1 MFCCGEIGAPRWRIR
16 PPEDEAEE
24 PVLPDLLPPHGAY
37 VSFVESDVIFFI
49 IRGAFKNPRW
59 NRPHSLGFR
68 IHFSLKYAPDLLI
81 YQSEAKKGSCKDSR
95 EHESTR
101 LGGRRLFRESK
112 RILAESQFIP
122 APRLNREG
130 LINPLY

>member
-101 LGGRRLFRESK
+101 LGGGEVVS
-112 RILAESQFIP
+112 RIQENPCRIP
-122 APRLNREG
+122 VYPGTPVEPRG
-130 LINPLY
+130 ID